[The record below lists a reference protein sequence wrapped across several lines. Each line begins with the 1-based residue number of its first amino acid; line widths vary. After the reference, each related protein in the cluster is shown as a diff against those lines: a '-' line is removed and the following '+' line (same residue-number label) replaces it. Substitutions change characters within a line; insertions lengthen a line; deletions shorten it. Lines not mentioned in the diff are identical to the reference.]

1 MMDPTLRLI
10 EVGRRV
16 KRMLGATAAISLLA
30 LASVASAGAADGK
43 EQIHLTAK
51 GQAAAQAAVLTTSDF
66 GTSGGWTERTFKPN
80 IADAQV
86 GCEGFHPK
94 VSDLVVTGAAETAFS
109 PPGSLPLQFDSLAE
123 VLQTPKMVALD
134 WQRTTASPLL
144 TDCLRQQFSGV
155 FTAARFVSIH
165 PLAFPHLA
173 KHTAAWRAEF
183 VETTARKLHFV
194 LDTVLVSRGR
204 TEITLSTQAPV
215 NVQGK
220 VKTAEVHLLKR
231 LLARVGS

>member
-1 MMDPTLRLI
+1 MMDPTARLS
-10 EVGRRV
+10 EGGRRV

-86 GCEGFHPK
+86 GCEGFHRK

-155 FTAARFVSIH
+155 FTGRGSSRSTRWPSRTSPSARRPGAPSS
-165 PLAFPHLA
+165 
-173 KHTAAWRAEF
+173 WRRPPASC
-183 VETTARKLHFV
+183 T
-194 LDTVLVSRGR
+194 SC
-204 TEITLSTQAPV
+204 STPC
-215 NVQGK
+215 
-220 VKTAEVHLLKR
+220 
-231 LLARVGS
+231 S